1 MSQKKYQDRVAV
13 VTGSGGTLCSAMARD
28 LAEQGAKVALIGRT
42 KEKLDRTKAEIEEA
56 GGVAESF
63 SADVTDEAQIRETAR
78 AVEDALG
85 TPSILI
91 NGAGGNQMDAITT
104 VDTFE
109 AEEIG
114 GTNPELRGF
123 FNLGMDAFHRVVE
136 INIMGTVIPCQ
147 VFGRQMAAA
156 GSGVI
161 LNIASMNSF
170 RSLTRVPAYA
180 SAKAGVENFT
190 RWLACYLA
198 PLGIR
203 VNGIAPG
210 FFPNERSRSRLM
222 TPDGGLTPRG
232 QKIIGNTPLGRFGEA
247 DELIGCMNWLID
259 EQTASFAT
267 GITVCIDGGF
277 MASSPV

>member
-1 MSQKKYQDRVAV
+1 MSQKKYQDRIAV
-13 VTGSGGTLCSAMARD
+13 VTGAGGTLCSAMARD
-28 LAEQGAKVALIGRT
+28 LANQGAKVALLGRT
-42 KEKLDRTKAEIEEA
+42 KEKLDRTKSDIEEA
-56 GGVAESF
+56 GGIAESF
-63 SADVTDEAQIRETAR
+63 SADVTDETQVRQAATAIG
-78 AVEDALG
+78 DTLG

-104 VDTFE
+104 VDTFDK
-109 AEEIG
+109 EELQ
-114 GTNPELRGF
+114 GTSPELRGF
-123 FNLGMDAFHRVVE
+123 FNLQMDAFHRVVE

-156 GSGVI
+156 GRGVI

-198 PLGIR
+198 PLGVR

-247 DELIGCMNWLID
+247 EELLGCMNWLLDD
-259 EQTASFAT
+259 EAASFAT
-267 GITVCIDGGF
+267 GITVSIDGGF
-277 MASSPV
+277 MANSPV